1 MTTFFFIEMKK
12 LIFNLIKL
20 ISLVL
25 FCLIASF
32 LVVLPLYFFSTNF
45 SNLYTIV
52 GISILLLTMIY
63 FIVKICK
70 NNSIKR
76 NIVIALCTVIIIS
89 GLYTTFIFITQE
101 NRIMAIISLI
111 LTPMLCIFTSL
122 ITKIRSKNEK
132 QTNFP
137 FLYFVKFSCL
147 WKCT

>member
-32 LVVLPLYFFSTNF
+32 LVVLPLYFFSTKS

-52 GISILLLTMIY
+52 GISIVLLSIVY

-76 NIVIALCTVIIIS
+76 NIIIALCTVIIIS

-101 NRIMAIISLI
+101 NRIMAIISLV

-132 QTNFP
+132 
-137 FLYFVKFSCL
+137 
-147 WKCT
+147 

>member
-1 MTTFFFIEMKK
+1 MKK

-32 LVVLPLYFFSTNF
+32 LVVLPLYFFSTRS

-101 NRIMAIISLI
+101 NRIMAIISLV

-132 QTNFP
+132 
-137 FLYFVKFSCL
+137 
-147 WKCT
+147 

>member
-32 LVVLPLYFFSTNF
+32 LVVLPLYFFSTKS

-52 GISILLLTMIY
+52 GISILLLSIVY

-70 NNSIKR
+70 NNSIKK
-76 NIVIALCTVIIIS
+76 NIIIALCTVIIIS
-89 GLYTTFIFITQE
+89 GLYSTFIFITQE

-132 QTNFP
+132 
-137 FLYFVKFSCL
+137 
-147 WKCT
+147 

>member
-1 MTTFFFIEMKK
+1 MKK

-32 LVVLPLYFFSTNF
+32 LVVLPLYFFSTKS

-70 NNSIKR
+70 NNSIKK
-76 NIVIALCTVIIIS
+76 NIIIALCTVIIIS

-101 NRIMAIISLI
+101 NRIMAIISLV

-132 QTNFP
+132 
-137 FLYFVKFSCL
+137 
-147 WKCT
+147 

>member
-32 LVVLPLYFFSTNF
+32 LVVLPLYFFSTKS
-45 SNLYTIV
+45 SNLYTV
-52 GISILLLTMIY
+52 LGISILLLTMIY

-89 GLYTTFIFITQE
+89 GLYSTFIFITQE
-101 NRIMAIISLI
+101 NRIMAIISLV

-122 ITKIRSKNEK
+122 IAKIRLKNEK
-132 QTNFP
+132 
-137 FLYFVKFSCL
+137 
-147 WKCT
+147 

>member
-1 MTTFFFIEMKK
+1 MKK

-52 GISILLLTMIY
+52 GISIVLLSIVY

-70 NNSIKR
+70 NNSIKK
-76 NIVIALCTVIIIS
+76 NIIIALCTVIIIS
-89 GLYTTFIFITQE
+89 GLYSTFIFITQE

-132 QTNFP
+132 
-137 FLYFVKFSCL
+137 
-147 WKCT
+147 

>member
-32 LVVLPLYFFSTNF
+32 LVVLPLYFFSTKS

-52 GISILLLTMIY
+52 GISIVLLSIVY

-70 NNSIKR
+70 NNSIKK
-76 NIVIALCTVIIIS
+76 NIIIALCTVIIIS
-89 GLYTTFIFITQE
+89 GLYSTFIFITQE
-101 NRIMAIISLI
+101 NRIMAIISLV

-132 QTNFP
+132 
-137 FLYFVKFSCL
+137 
-147 WKCT
+147 

>member
-1 MTTFFFIEMKK
+1 MKK

-52 GISILLLTMIY
+52 GISIVLLSIVY

-70 NNSIKR
+70 NNSAKK
-76 NIVIALCTVIIIS
+76 NIIITLCTVIIIS
-89 GLYTTFIFITQE
+89 GLYSTFIFITQE

-132 QTNFP
+132 
-137 FLYFVKFSCL
+137 
-147 WKCT
+147 

>member
-32 LVVLPLYFFSTNF
+32 LVVLPLYFFSTKS
-45 SNLYTIV
+45 SNLYTV
-52 GISILLLTMIY
+52 LGISILLLTMIY

-70 NNSIKR
+70 NNSIKK
-76 NIVIALCTVIIIS
+76 NIIIALCTVIIIS
-89 GLYTTFIFITQE
+89 GLYSTFIFITQE
-101 NRIMAIISLI
+101 NRIMAIISLV

-132 QTNFP
+132 
-137 FLYFVKFSCL
+137 
-147 WKCT
+147 

>member
-32 LVVLPLYFFSTNF
+32 LVVLPLYFFSTKS
-45 SNLYTIV
+45 SNLYTV
-52 GISILLLTMIY
+52 LGISIVLLSIVY

-70 NNSIKR
+70 NNSIKK
-76 NIVIALCTVIIIS
+76 NIIITLCTVIIIS
-89 GLYTTFIFITQE
+89 GLYSTFIFITQE

-132 QTNFP
+132 
-137 FLYFVKFSCL
+137 
-147 WKCT
+147 

>member
-1 MTTFFFIEMKK
+1 MTTFFFIQMKK

-32 LVVLPLYFFSTNF
+32 LVVLPLYFFSTKS
-45 SNLYTIV
+45 SNLYTV
-52 GISILLLTMIY
+52 LGISIVLLSIVY

-70 NNSIKR
+70 NNSIKK
-76 NIVIALCTVIIIS
+76 NIIITLCTVIIIS
-89 GLYTTFIFITQE
+89 GLYSTFIFITQE
-101 NRIMAIISLI
+101 NRIMAIISLV

-132 QTNFP
+132 
-137 FLYFVKFSCL
+137 
-147 WKCT
+147 

>member
-32 LVVLPLYFFSTNF
+32 LVVLPLYFFSTKS
-45 SNLYTIV
+45 SNLYTV
-52 GISILLLTMIY
+52 LGISIVLLSIVY

-70 NNSIKR
+70 NNSIKK
-76 NIVIALCTVIIIS
+76 NIIIALCTVIIIS
-89 GLYTTFIFITQE
+89 GLYSTFIFITQE

-132 QTNFP
+132 
-137 FLYFVKFSCL
+137 
-147 WKCT
+147 

>member
-32 LVVLPLYFFSTNF
+32 LVVLPLYFFSTKS

-52 GISILLLTMIY
+52 GISILLLSIVY

-70 NNSIKR
+70 NNSAKK

-89 GLYTTFIFITQE
+89 GLYSTFIFITQE
-101 NRIMAIISLI
+101 NRIMAIISLV
-111 LTPMLCIFTSL
+111 LTQMLCIFTSL
-122 ITKIRSKNEK
+122 ITKIRSNNEK
-132 QTNFP
+132 
-137 FLYFVKFSCL
+137 
-147 WKCT
+147 

>member
-1 MTTFFFIEMKK
+1 MKK

-32 LVVLPLYFFSTNF
+32 LVVLPLYFFSTKS

-52 GISILLLTMIY
+52 GISIVLLSIVY

-70 NNSIKR
+70 NNSIKK
-76 NIVIALCTVIIIS
+76 NIIITLCTVIIIS
-89 GLYTTFIFITQE
+89 GLYSTFIFITQE
-101 NRIMAIISLI
+101 NRIMAIISLD

-132 QTNFP
+132 
-137 FLYFVKFSCL
+137 
-147 WKCT
+147 

>member
-52 GISILLLTMIY
+52 GISILLLSIVY

-70 NNSIKR
+70 NNSAKK
-76 NIVIALCTVIIIS
+76 NIVIALCTFIIIS
-89 GLYTTFIFITQE
+89 GLYSTFIFITQE
-101 NRIMAIISLI
+101 NRIMAIISLVF
-111 LTPMLCIFTSL
+111 TPMLCIFTSL
-122 ITKIRSKNEK
+122 ITKIR
-132 QTNFP
+132 
-137 FLYFVKFSCL
+137 
-147 WKCT
+147 

>member
-1 MTTFFFIEMKK
+1 MKK

-32 LVVLPLYFFSTNF
+32 LVVLPLYFFSTKS

-52 GISILLLTMIY
+52 GISIVLLSIVY

-76 NIVIALCTVIIIS
+76 NIIITLCTVIIIS
-89 GLYTTFIFITQE
+89 GLYSTFIFITQE
-101 NRIMAIISLI
+101 NRIMAIISLV

-132 QTNFP
+132 
-137 FLYFVKFSCL
+137 
-147 WKCT
+147 

>member
-1 MTTFFFIEMKK
+1 MKK

-32 LVVLPLYFFSTNF
+32 LVVLPLYFFSTKS
-45 SNLYTIV
+45 SNLYTV
-52 GISILLLTMIY
+52 LGISIVLLSIVY

-70 NNSIKR
+70 NNSIKK
-76 NIVIALCTVIIIS
+76 NIIITLCTVIIIS
-89 GLYTTFIFITQE
+89 GLYSTFIFITQE
-101 NRIMAIISLI
+101 NRIMAIISLV

-132 QTNFP
+132 
-137 FLYFVKFSCL
+137 
-147 WKCT
+147 

>member
-1 MTTFFFIEMKK
+1 MATFFFIEMKK

-32 LVVLPLYFFSTNF
+32 LVVLPLYFFSTKS

-70 NNSIKR
+70 NNSMKR

-101 NRIMAIISLI
+101 NRIMAIISLV

-132 QTNFP
+132 
-137 FLYFVKFSCL
+137 
-147 WKCT
+147 

>member
-32 LVVLPLYFFSTNF
+32 LVVLPLYFFSTKS

-70 NNSIKR
+70 NNSAKK
-76 NIVIALCTVIIIS
+76 NIVIALCTFIIIS
-89 GLYTTFIFITQE
+89 GLYSTFIFITQE
-101 NRIMAIISLI
+101 NRIMAIISLV

-132 QTNFP
+132 
-137 FLYFVKFSCL
+137 
-147 WKCT
+147 

>member
-32 LVVLPLYFFSTNF
+32 LVVLPLYFFSTKS

-52 GISILLLTMIY
+52 GISILLLSIVY

-70 NNSIKR
+70 NNSAKK

-89 GLYTTFIFITQE
+89 GLYSTFIFITQE

-111 LTPMLCIFTSL
+111 LTPTLSILTSL

-132 QTNFP
+132 
-137 FLYFVKFSCL
+137 
-147 WKCT
+147 

>member
-1 MTTFFFIEMKK
+1 MKK

-32 LVVLPLYFFSTNF
+32 LVVLPLYFFSTK
-45 SNLYTIV
+45 SSSLYTV
-52 GISILLLTMIY
+52 LGISILLLTMIY

-89 GLYTTFIFITQE
+89 GLYSTFIFITQE
-101 NRIMAIISLI
+101 NRIMAIISLV

-132 QTNFP
+132 
-137 FLYFVKFSCL
+137 
-147 WKCT
+147 

>member
-1 MTTFFFIEMKK
+1 MKK

-32 LVVLPLYFFSTNF
+32 LVVLPLYFFSTKS

-52 GISILLLTMIY
+52 GISILLLSIVY

-70 NNSIKR
+70 NNSIKK
-76 NIVIALCTVIIIS
+76 NIIITLCTVIIIS
-89 GLYTTFIFITQE
+89 GLYSTFIFITQE

-132 QTNFP
+132 
-137 FLYFVKFSCL
+137 
-147 WKCT
+147 

>member
-32 LVVLPLYFFSTNF
+32 LVVLPLYFFSTKS

-101 NRIMAIISLI
+101 NRIMAIISLV

-132 QTNFP
+132 
-137 FLYFVKFSCL
+137 
-147 WKCT
+147 

>member
-1 MTTFFFIEMKK
+1 MKK

-32 LVVLPLYFFSTNF
+32 LVVLPLYFFSTKS

-70 NNSIKR
+70 NNSIKK
-76 NIVIALCTVIIIS
+76 NIIIALCTVIIIS
-89 GLYTTFIFITQE
+89 GLYSTFIFITQE
-101 NRIMAIISLI
+101 NRIMAIISLV

-132 QTNFP
+132 
-137 FLYFVKFSCL
+137 
-147 WKCT
+147 

>member
-32 LVVLPLYFFSTNF
+32 LVVLPLYFFSTKS

-52 GISILLLTMIY
+52 GISILLLSIVY

-70 NNSIKR
+70 NNSIKK
-76 NIVIALCTVIIIS
+76 NIIIALCTVIIIS
-89 GLYTTFIFITQE
+89 GLYSTFIFITQE
-101 NRIMAIISLI
+101 NRIMAIFSLI
-111 LTPMLCIFTSL
+111 LTPTLSILTSL

-132 QTNFP
+132 
-137 FLYFVKFSCL
+137 
-147 WKCT
+147 

>member
-1 MTTFFFIEMKK
+1 MKK

-32 LVVLPLYFFSTNF
+32 LVVLPLYFFSTKS

-52 GISILLLTMIY
+52 GISILLLSIVY

-70 NNSIKR
+70 NNSIKK
-76 NIVIALCTVIIIS
+76 NIIITLCTVIIIS
-89 GLYTTFIFITQE
+89 GLYSTFIFITQE
-101 NRIMAIISLI
+101 NRIMAIISLV

-132 QTNFP
+132 
-137 FLYFVKFSCL
+137 
-147 WKCT
+147 

>member
-1 MTTFFFIEMKK
+1 MTTFFFIQMKK

-25 FCLIASF
+25 FCLIAYF
-32 LVVLPLYFFSTNF
+32 LVVLPLYFFSTKS

-76 NIVIALCTVIIIS
+76 NIIITLCTFIIIS
-89 GLYTTFIFITQE
+89 GLYSTFIFITQE
-101 NRIMAIISLI
+101 NRIMAIISLV

-132 QTNFP
+132 
-137 FLYFVKFSCL
+137 
-147 WKCT
+147 

>member
-1 MTTFFFIEMKK
+1 MKK

-32 LVVLPLYFFSTNF
+32 LVVLPLYFFSTK
-45 SNLYTIV
+45 SSSLYTIV
-52 GISILLLTMIY
+52 GISILLLSIVY

-70 NNSIKR
+70 NNSIKK
-76 NIVIALCTVIIIS
+76 NIIITLCTVIIIS
-89 GLYTTFIFITQE
+89 GLYSNFIFITQE

-132 QTNFP
+132 
-137 FLYFVKFSCL
+137 
-147 WKCT
+147 

>member
-52 GISILLLTMIY
+52 GISIVLLSIVY

-70 NNSIKR
+70 NNSAKK
-76 NIVIALCTVIIIS
+76 NIIITLCTVIIIS
-89 GLYTTFIFITQE
+89 GLYSTFIFITQE
-101 NRIMAIISLI
+101 NRIMAIISLV

-122 ITKIRSKNEK
+122 ITKIRSNNEK
-132 QTNFP
+132 
-137 FLYFVKFSCL
+137 
-147 WKCT
+147 

>member
-1 MTTFFFIEMKK
+1 MKK

-32 LVVLPLYFFSTNF
+32 LVVLPLYFFSTKS

-101 NRIMAIISLI
+101 NRIMAIISLV

-132 QTNFP
+132 
-137 FLYFVKFSCL
+137 
-147 WKCT
+147 

>member
-32 LVVLPLYFFSTNF
+32 LVVLPLYFFSTKS
-45 SNLYTIV
+45 SNLYTV
-52 GISILLLTMIY
+52 LGISIVLLSIVY

-70 NNSIKR
+70 NNSIKK
-76 NIVIALCTVIIIS
+76 NIIITLCTVIIIS
-89 GLYTTFIFITQE
+89 GLYSTFIFITQE
-101 NRIMAIISLI
+101 NRIMAIISLV

-132 QTNFP
+132 
-137 FLYFVKFSCL
+137 
-147 WKCT
+147 

>member
-1 MTTFFFIEMKK
+1 MKK

-32 LVVLPLYFFSTNF
+32 LVVLPLYFFSTKS

-52 GISILLLTMIY
+52 GISIVLLSIVY

-70 NNSIKR
+70 NNSAKK

-89 GLYTTFIFITQE
+89 GLYSTFIFITQE
-101 NRIMAIISLI
+101 NRIMAIISLV
-111 LTPMLCIFTSL
+111 LTPTLCIFTSL

-132 QTNFP
+132 
-137 FLYFVKFSCL
+137 
-147 WKCT
+147 

>member
-32 LVVLPLYFFSTNF
+32 LVVLPLYFFSTKS

-52 GISILLLTMIY
+52 GISILLLTIVY

-70 NNSIKR
+70 NNSIKK
-76 NIVIALCTVIIIS
+76 NIIITLCTVIIIS
-89 GLYTTFIFITQE
+89 GLYSTFIFITQE
-101 NRIMAIISLI
+101 NRIMAIISLV

-132 QTNFP
+132 
-137 FLYFVKFSCL
+137 
-147 WKCT
+147 